1 MTSKRLLAFAKA
13 WDAKDLEKI
22 MAFFTEDCRYS
33 PSVVGEKRTYQGKD
47 EVRLAIAGMIALD
60 NTVVSRVQ
68 NININGAF
76 GFWEWEYTSVGSG
89 VIQGCDVFEFK
100 NDRIRI
106 KNAYRKI
113 VAV

>member
-33 PSVVGEKRTYQGKD
+33 PSVVGEKKTYQGKD
-47 EVRLAIAGMIALD
+47 EVRLAIAAMIALD

-76 GFWEWEYTSVGSG
+76 GCFGRLEGTKVKANPSKIDTADLQA
-89 VIQGCDVFEFK
+89 IQAQQK
-100 NDRIRI
+100 
-106 KNAYRKI
+106 KQLH
-113 VAV
+113 